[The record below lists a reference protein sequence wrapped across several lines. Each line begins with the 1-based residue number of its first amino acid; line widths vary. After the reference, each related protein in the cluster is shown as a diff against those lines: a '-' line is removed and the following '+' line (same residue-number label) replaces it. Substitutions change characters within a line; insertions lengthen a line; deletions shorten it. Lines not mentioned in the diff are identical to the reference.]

1 MKKKIPYFC
10 YIQGAKQK
18 LEFLE
23 KKGKSMMAIRKI
35 KSFEED
41 FNIQDFVD
49 EAYDIYKSAHEALM
63 K

>member
-1 MKKKIPYFC
+1 
-10 YIQGAKQK
+10 
-18 LEFLE
+18 LE